1 MHALLSPQRTVKHSC
16 FSSTSICIHSLPVF
30 ILYPRTIHYRYSG
43 LVISCNIRTNNNVMI
58 RVTSCIILAATLAV
72 AGAMDTEQP
81 MRWDGIKDA
90 SNMSMPRS
98 ISRPKRSR
106 PHITSVE
113 DDLASN
119 FLKMKVSNICNL

>member
-1 MHALLSPQRTVKHSC
+1 
-16 FSSTSICIHSLPVF
+16 
-30 ILYPRTIHYRYSG
+30 
-43 LVISCNIRTNNNVMI
+43 MI

-81 MRWDGIKDA
+81 MRRDGVKDA

-119 FLKMKVSNICNL
+119 FLNVKVSNISNTVTFLTSATIPYNHLISMTNDYLI

>member
-1 MHALLSPQRTVKHSC
+1 MRRA
-16 FSSTSICIHSLPVF
+16 
-30 ILYPRTIHYRYSG
+30 
-43 LVISCNIRTNNNVMI
+43 
-58 RVTSCIILAATLAV
+58 TSCIILAATLAV

-81 MRWDGIKDA
+81 MRDGIKDA

-106 PHITSVE
+106 PHITSLE

-119 FLKMKVSNICNL
+119 FLNMKVSIGIDIYNYLFQL